1 MERQLTEQE
10 LEDLTNAQIKEEI
23 ENHQKKLDSLYKE
36 LEGRQQKLIN
46 EAQERYK
53 RAKDELHKVY
63 QETNAHGA
71 DMRSII
77 GILNNNF

>member
-23 ENHQKKLDSLYKE
+23 ENHQKKLDSLYNE
-36 LEGRQQKLIN
+36 LQGRQEKLIN
-46 EAQERYK
+46 EAQARYK

-63 QETNAHGA
+63 QETNAHGT
-71 DMRSII
+71 DMRSLI